1 MIICPQCGEES
12 AEGTKFCERC
22 GQGLAATV
30 ARPPTPKIA
39 PLAAGTELLHGY
51 RIVKLI
57 SQSSQENRYKAER
70 AGAHGR
76 EIFQLREQLGAVSEA
91 LTEEVSSHEGA
102 GSEIQ
107 VEQDPAG
114 PRAKTA
120 DLKLRPRASAANGSG
135 AAAPATIMP
144 GAATPTA
151 ITPAPATNAAAAV
164 GGAQEEYSGHDST
177 VEVIDAANA
186 IATRAVEPAPAVVAA
201 PDLATAPDTIAD
213 TVEAS
218 PQAQRPQHIESHTE
232 DLGETFGRVRA
243 LSLTLNHPAIY
254 RATDGF
260 AESGRVYL
268 AYPDEQLTPLANRA
282 GGLRLTENEALS
294 VAIQLCQ
301 AVAFI
306 HRRGLRVND
315 LCPEAIA
322 LSAGGR
328 VKLLGLDYVSNDNEL
343 QSAPIFNDGYTA
355 PEIYRGKKADKRA
368 DVFAIGAVLY
378 TCLTGE
384 RLEAESWRE
393 EAGEVRFYPPHVV
406 TPALESVVRR
416 ALSFDPQTR
425 WASVEALKAELVKL
439 AGVVEVR
446 AAALT
451 DVGKVRELNEDA
463 VLTAEYRRDS
473 QIEPATSLL
482 YVIAD
487 GMGGA
492 EAGEI
497 ASAIAVGTVREFVE
511 ARLGSFGVTELGSL
525 IEQALEEANRKILEY
540 QRVHVEARGMGSTG
554 VGLVIVPP
562 DAAMAWVGDSRAYL
576 SEPSGLRQLSKDH
589 SLVQRLIEIGQI
601 TAVEARTHEHK
612 NVITRSLGARPN
624 GPAGVETVAF
634 RLKREDRLILCS
646 DGLTVHVTDA
656 QIQEI
661 VRRHQEPAAA
671 ARELIAA
678 ALAGGGTDNISVIAI
693 FAG

>member
-12 AEGTKFCERC
+12 AEGKKFCDRC
-22 GQGLAATV
+22 GQGLAV
-30 ARPPTPKIA
+30 SPARPPA
-39 PLAAGTELLHGY
+39 PQISPLETGAELPHGY
-51 RIVKLI
+51 RIVSLI
-57 SQSSQENRYKAER
+57 SQSSVENRYKAER
-70 AGAHGR
+70 AGAHGS
-76 EIFQLREQLGAVSEA
+76 EIFQLREQLGPVGGALAEKLSSDPEA
-91 LTEEVSSHEGA
+91 PTAAEP
-102 GSEIQ
+102 
-107 VEQDPAG
+107 DPTGLDPSG

-120 DLKLRPRASAANGSG
+120 DLKLRARAPVANGGSVEMATPG
-135 AAAPATIMP
+135 AAPPIAAPAAKEGSSGNGSIVELRD
-144 GAATPTA
+144 AATPL
-151 ITPAPATNAAAAV
+151 AAA
-164 GGAQEEYSGHDST
+164 ST
-177 VEVIDAANA
+177 IGV
-186 IATRAVEPAPAVVAA
+186 
-201 PDLATAPDTIAD
+201 APDTILVSDALD
-213 TVEAS
+213 NPDAAATAQVS
-218 PQAQRPQHIESHTE
+218 PQGRNDQNQEPAE

-243 LSLTLNHPAIY
+243 LSLTLSHPAIY

-260 AESGRVYL
+260 AEAGRVYL
-268 AYPDEQLTPLANRA
+268 AYPDEPLAPLAKRA
-282 GGLRLTENEALS
+282 GGLRMTENEALS

-315 LCPEAIA
+315 ICPESIA
-322 LSAGGR
+322 FGGNGR
-328 VKLLGLDYVSNDNEL
+328 LKLVGLDYVSNDNEL

-393 EAGEVRFYPPHVV
+393 EGGEIRFYPPHVF
-406 TPALESVVRR
+406 TPALETAVRR
-416 ALSFDPQTR
+416 ALNFDPRAR
-425 WASVEALKAELVKL
+425 WTSVEALKAELVKL
-439 AGVVEVR
+439 AGVVEIR
-446 AAALT
+446 AAAIT

-473 QIEPATSLL
+473 QIDPATGLL

-497 ASAIAVGTVREFVE
+497 ASAIAVATIREYVE
-511 ARLGSFGVTELGSL
+511 SGLGGAGADGLGSL
-525 IEQALEEANRKILEY
+525 VQLALEEANRKILEY
-540 QRVHVEARGMGSTG
+540 VVDHQEARGMGSTG
-554 VGLVIVPP
+554 VALVIVPP
-562 DAAMAWVGDSRAYL
+562 DAAMAWVGDSRAYI
-576 SEPSGLRQLSKDH
+576 SEPSGLHQLSKDH
-589 SLVQRLIEIGQI
+589 SLVQRLLEIGQI
-601 TAVEARTHEHK
+601 TEEEARHHEHK

-624 GPAGVETVAF
+624 GPAGAETVTF

-646 DGLTVHVTDA
+646 DGLTAHVTDA
-656 QIQEI
+656 QINEI
-661 VRRHQEPAAA
+661 VRRHDEPAAA

-678 ALAGGGTDNISVIAI
+678 ALAGGGTDNISVVVI